1 MGRIPVLGGFLRLS
15 CAANGSTCSQTCLQK
30 GKWKNMEINIAVI
43 PGDGIGPEI
52 TEATEQVLKRVCEI
66 YGHVLNIT
74 HVKACSSSIEET
86 GEPLPKESLK
96 KCLQADAVL
105 LGNTG
110 LEKYKNEPLT
120 KRPEYALLKL
130 RKELGVTT
138 NLRPVRLY
146 PALMELSPLNKNTLS
161 GGLDY
166 LFVRDIA
173 GGVLCSEQVK
183 GKGVHGPEAYEY
195 EYYNQKIVE
204 DTARF
209 AFELAK
215 GRRNK
220 VVSLDKANVLGSSRL
235 WRKTVTEIGKEYPEV
250 ELSHEYIDSAALKL
264 IRRPW
269 EYDVIFTANLFG
281 DIISDEGTGLT
292 GTAGLFGSAELSVSG
307 KGLYTPN
314 QLHYPDE
321 SLIGKQ
327 KVSPVGMIM
336 AAALMLRCSFGL
348 EKEAK
353 TVEEAVEKVLEAKI
367 STEDMKY
374 PGAKIVLTGEMAD
387 FCCQFLGKDV

>member
-1 MGRIPVLGGFLRLS
+1 
-15 CAANGSTCSQTCLQK
+15 
-30 GKWKNMEINIAVI
+30 MEMNIAVI

-52 TEATEQVLKRVCEI
+52 TTAAIIVLEAIAEK
-66 YGHVLNIT
+66 YGHVLNLQY
-74 HVKACSSSIEET
+74 VKACSQSVEES
-86 GEPLPKESLK
+86 GEPLPKEALET
-96 KCLQADAVL
+96 CLHAVL

-110 LEKYKNEPLT
+110 LEKYKNLPLS

-130 RKELGVTT
+130 RKELKVTT
-138 NLRPVRLY
+138 NIRPVHVY
-146 PALMELSPLNKNTLS
+146 PELKLLSPLNQNALS
-161 GGLDY
+161 KGLDY

-173 GGVLCSEQVK
+173 GGVLCSDQVK
-183 GKGVHGPEAYEY
+183 GEGENGPEAYEY

-204 DTARF
+204 ETAGF

-215 GRRNK
+215 ARKGK

-250 ELSHEYIDSAALKL
+250 ELTHEYIDSAALKL
-264 IRRPW
+264 IRMPW
-269 EYDVIFTANLFG
+269 YYDVILTSNLFG

-292 GTAGLFGSAELSVSG
+292 GTAGLFGSAELAASG

-321 SLIGKQ
+321 SVIGQQ

-336 AAALMLRCSFGL
+336 ALALMLRCTFHL
-348 EKEAK
+348 EQEAAAIEK
-353 TVEEAVEKVLEAKI
+353 AVEKVLEQKFI
-367 STEDMKY
+367 TEDMYYK
-374 PGAKIVLTGEMAD
+374 GAKKVKTQEFGFNVARIM
-387 FCCQFLGKDV
+387 KM

>member
-1 MGRIPVLGGFLRLS
+1 MDRIPVLGGFYTMILRGQRQHIRLS
-15 CAANGSTCSQTCLQK
+15 VFEERN
-30 GKWKNMEINIAVI
+30 WKIMEINIAVI
-43 PGDGIGPEI
+43 QGDGIGPEI
-52 TEATEQVLKRVCEI
+52 TAAAEQVLMRVCEI
-66 YGHVLNIT
+66 YGHLLNIT
-74 HVKACSSSIEET
+74 HVKACSASIEET
-86 GEPLPKESLK
+86 GEPLPEESLK
-96 KCLQADAVL
+96 ICLQADAVL

-146 PALMELSPLNKNTLS
+146 PALAELSPLNKNALS

-209 AFELAK
+209 AFKLAK
-215 GRRNK
+215 GRRKK

-235 WRKTVTEIGKEYPEV
+235 WRKTVTEIGKEYPKV
-250 ELSHEYIDSAALKL
+250 ELTHEYIDSAALKL

-269 EYDVIFTANLFG
+269 EYDVILTANLFG

-321 SLIGKQ
+321 SVIGQQ
-327 KVSPVGMIM
+327 KVSPIGMIM
-336 AAALMLRCSFGL
+336 AVALMLRCSFGL
-348 EKEAK
+348 EEEAK
-353 TVEEAVEKVLEAKI
+353 AVERAVEKVLAENI
-367 STEDMKY
+367 TTEDMRY
-374 PGAKIVLTGEMAD
+374 PGAKVVLTGEIAD
-387 FCCQFLGKDV
+387 FCCHFLGKDV

>member
-1 MGRIPVLGGFLRLS
+1 
-15 CAANGSTCSQTCLQK
+15 
-30 GKWKNMEINIAVI
+30 MEINIAVI

-173 GGVLCSEQVK
+173 GGVLFKMGMPANVK
-183 GKGVHGPEAYEY
+183 GFGYIVDSVLLLEEDS
-195 EYYNQKIVE
+195 KIKTTYLYFKVAQQNIRE
-204 DTARF
+204 QGQARQF
-209 AFELAK
+209 MYTMKRAK
-215 GRRNK
+215 K
-220 VVSLDKANVLGSSRL
+220 
-235 WRKTVTEIGKEYPEV
+235 
-250 ELSHEYIDSAALKL
+250 
-264 IRRPW
+264 
-269 EYDVIFTANLFG
+269 F
-281 DIISDEGTGLT
+281 
-292 GTAGLFGSAELSVSG
+292 
-307 KGLYTPN
+307 
-314 QLHYPDE
+314 
-321 SLIGKQ
+321 
-327 KVSPVGMIM
+327 
-336 AAALMLRCSFGL
+336 
-348 EKEAK
+348 
-353 TVEEAVEKVLEAKI
+353 
-367 STEDMKY
+367 
-374 PGAKIVLTGEMAD
+374 
-387 FCCQFLGKDV
+387 

>member
-1 MGRIPVLGGFLRLS
+1 MKLEAAVIQGDGVGPEMMEEAVRVLQAVCRRFGHHLKLYPVL
-15 CAANGSTCSQTCLQK
+15 ACSQAIEA
-30 GKWKNMEINIAVI
+30 GK
-43 PGDGIGPEI
+43 
-52 TEATEQVLKRVCEI
+52 
-66 YGHVLNIT
+66 
-74 HVKACSSSIEET
+74 
-86 GEPLPKESLK
+86 EPLPQESLK
-96 KCLQADAVL
+96 ICTQVPAVL
-105 LGNTG
+105 FGNSG
-110 LEKYKNEPLT
+110 LKKYQDWPLD
-120 KRPEYALLKL
+120 KRPEGALMIL
-130 RKELGVTT
+130 RKVLQVST
-138 NLRPVRLY
+138 NIRPVRMY
-146 PALMELSPLNKNTLS
+146 PSLKCFSPLKAERLEQ
-161 GGLDY
+161 GMDVA
-166 LFVRDIA
+166 FVRDIA

-195 EYYNQKIVE
+195 EHYNQKIVE

-250 ELSHEYIDSAALKL
+250 ELSHGYIDSAALKL

-269 EYDVIFTANLFG
+269 EYDVILTANLFG

-321 SLIGKQ
+321 SVIGKDM
-327 KVSPVGMIM
+327 VSPVGMIM

-353 TVEEAVEKVLEAKI
+353 TVENAIEKVLEAKI

>member
-1 MGRIPVLGGFLRLS
+1 
-15 CAANGSTCSQTCLQK
+15 
-30 GKWKNMEINIAVI
+30 MEMNIAVI

-52 TEATEQVLKRVCEI
+52 TTAAIIVLEAIAEK
-66 YGHVLNIT
+66 YGHVLNLQY
-74 HVKACSSSIEET
+74 VKACSQSVEES
-86 GEPLPKESLK
+86 GEPLPKEALET
-96 KCLQADAVL
+96 CLQADAVL

-110 LEKYKNEPLT
+110 LEKYKNLPLS

-130 RKELGVTT
+130 RKELKVTT
-138 NLRPVRLY
+138 NIRPVHVY
-146 PALMELSPLNKNTLS
+146 PELKLLSPLNQNALS
-161 GGLDY
+161 KGLDY

-173 GGVLCSEQVK
+173 GGVLCSDQVK
-183 GKGVHGPEAYEY
+183 GEGENGPEAYEY

-204 DTARF
+204 ETAGF

-215 GRRNK
+215 ARKGK

-250 ELSHEYIDSAALKL
+250 ELTHEYIDSAALKL
-264 IRRPW
+264 IRMPW
-269 EYDVIFTANLFG
+269 YYDVILTSNLFG

-292 GTAGLFGSAELSVSG
+292 GTAGLFGSAELAASG

-321 SLIGKQ
+321 SVIGQQ

-336 AAALMLRCSFGL
+336 ALALMLRCTFHL
-348 EKEAK
+348 EQEAAAIEK
-353 TVEEAVEKVLEAKI
+353 AVEKVLEQNLLQKI
-367 STEDMKY
+367 CIIRERK
-374 PGAKIVLTGEMAD
+374 K
-387 FCCQFLGKDV
+387 

>member
-1 MGRIPVLGGFLRLS
+1 M
-15 CAANGSTCSQTCLQK
+15 
-30 GKWKNMEINIAVI
+30 
-43 PGDGIGPEI
+43 
-52 TEATEQVLKRVCEI
+52 
-66 YGHVLNIT
+66 
-74 HVKACSSSIEET
+74 
-86 GEPLPKESLK
+86 
-96 KCLQADAVL
+96 
-105 LGNTG
+105 
-110 LEKYKNEPLT
+110 
-120 KRPEYALLKL
+120 
-130 RKELGVTT
+130 
-138 NLRPVRLY
+138 
-146 PALMELSPLNKNTLS
+146 
-161 GGLDY
+161 
-166 LFVRDIA
+166 
-173 GGVLCSEQVK
+173 
-183 GKGVHGPEAYEY
+183 
-195 EYYNQKIVE
+195 
-204 DTARF
+204 
-209 AFELAK
+209 
-215 GRRNK
+215 
-220 VVSLDKANVLGSSRL
+220 

>member
-1 MGRIPVLGGFLRLS
+1 MKLEAAVIQGDGVGPEMMEEAVRVLQAVCRRFGHHLKLYPVL
-15 CAANGSTCSQTCLQK
+15 ACSQAIEA
-30 GKWKNMEINIAVI
+30 GK
-43 PGDGIGPEI
+43 
-52 TEATEQVLKRVCEI
+52 
-66 YGHVLNIT
+66 
-74 HVKACSSSIEET
+74 
-86 GEPLPKESLK
+86 EPLPQESLK
-96 KCLQADAVL
+96 ICTQVPAVL
-105 LGNTG
+105 FGNSG
-110 LEKYKNEPLT
+110 LKKYQDWPLD
-120 KRPEYALLKL
+120 KRPEGALMIL
-130 RKELGVTT
+130 RKVLQVST
-138 NLRPVRLY
+138 NIRPVRMY
-146 PALMELSPLNKNTLS
+146 PSLKCFSPLKAERLEQ
-161 GGLDY
+161 GMDVA
-166 LFVRDIA
+166 FVRDIA

-269 EYDVIFTANLFG
+269 EYDVILTANLFG